1 MNANTSYWNTEESER
16 KILEEDREWLLS
28 EYTPVAPLYSEF
40 EYTPV
45 ASAYSE
51 LDFQTMDQLRRL
63 LALPQVEDLAFD
75 LDELLWAECEPTA
88 LGYLQ

>member
-1 MNANTSYWNTEESER
+1 MNASNTSYWNTEESEHNR
-16 KILEEDREWLLS
+16 GPLEDDLS
-28 EYTPVAPLYSEF
+28 LHECTPL
-40 EYTPV
+40 

-63 LALPQVEDLAFD
+63 LALPKVEDLTFE
-75 LDELLWAECEPTA
+75 LDELLWTECCEPTA